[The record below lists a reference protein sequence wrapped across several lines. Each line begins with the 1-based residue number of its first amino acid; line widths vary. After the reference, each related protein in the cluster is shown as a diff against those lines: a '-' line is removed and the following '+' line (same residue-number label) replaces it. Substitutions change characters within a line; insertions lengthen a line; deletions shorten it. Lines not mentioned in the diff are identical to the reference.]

1 MQDRNPDKIGRDCAD
16 LVVFEDKYTPE
27 MKSLTP
33 EERSVAKKAVETTYV
48 GKGWTN
54 DPAKIKLSA
63 ADLTQE
69 GLSKAIE
76 NNHLTKVI
84 AIVKRVPEVVQES
97 HVQQTRHTQLIY
109 AAKSEAEGRIVL
121 SSPEKTAEGLAK
133 WVENTW
139 QAKQAPPQQIS
150 NVKFTDEQLAALQA
164 GQPVKAEGLEFK
176 SGALAG
182 QKVDRWITW
191 NNKTGKCLF
200 YDKEPQPKPQPK
212 LDTTTTKQQAPK
224 KAKKGMTM

>member
-33 EERSVAKKAVETTYV
+33 EERSAAKKAVETTYV

-76 NNHLTKVI
+76 NNHTTKVM
-84 AIVKRVPEVVQES
+84 AIVKRTPEVVQEN
-97 HVQQTRHTQLIY
+97 HVQQVQ
-109 AAKSEAEGRIVL
+109 AAIKACAPESE
-121 SSPEKTAEGLAK
+121 EKLKRLEGLAK

-200 YDKEPQPKPQPK
+200 YDKEPQPKQQPK

-224 KAKKGMTM
+224 KAPKKAQKGMTM